1 MNNIEFKLLRESLH
15 LTRQD
20 LADIW
25 GLSSP
30 RVIQRWD
37 KGDLPVPVNRQE
49 ELKSLDNLVEE
60 TVKNFIDTII
70 LKKERFENIDIV
82 CVIAYNAT
90 NYDGDFLHYKL
101 HNAVLMR
108 SFHELKRKG
117 ILLKIVEFDRKDYL
131 NWLGKK
137 SDTQAMRSAWATNKI
152 DK

>member
-37 KGDLPVPVNRQE
+37 KGDLSIPLNRQE
-49 ELKSLDNLVEE
+49 ELKKLDDLVDKTTE
-60 TVKNFIDTII
+60 NFINTII
-70 LKKERFENIDIV
+70 FKTERFEHIDII
-82 CVIAYNAT
+82 CVVAYNAIT
-90 NYDGDFLHYKL
+90 YDGDFIHYKL

-108 SFHELKRKG
+108 AFHQLKRKG
-117 ILLKIVEFDRKDYL
+117 IFLKIVEFDKKDYL
-131 NWLGKK
+131 NWLGEK
-137 SDTQAMRSAWATNKI
+137 SDTQAMRSAWAASKNV
-152 DK
+152 